1 MNFQKFLEKGKK
13 YLLSPQYRFL
23 IQANLG
29 VYYNMPDEKFLS
41 RMFQILMNQELSLEH
56 PKTFNEK
63 LQWLKLY
70 NRKTSYTTM
79 VDKYKVREYIRERLG
94 EKYLIPLLGVW
105 NNPEEIDFDILPN
118 QFVLKCNHNSGL
130 GMSICKDKVL
140 FDFAK
145 AKKDLRRGIRENY
158 YQKNREWPYKDVPR
172 KIIAEQYMKSD
183 AGGLTDYKIHC
194 FNGEPKLILVCKDR
208 FLETGLTEDF
218 FSIDWEHLDIRRPKH
233 PNASAPI
240 KKPEELDE
248 MLRLAAILSKD
259 IPFLRVDFY
268 IVDHK
273 IYFSELTFYPASG
286 FDKFVPEI
294 WDNILGDW
302 LKLPEKT

>member
-41 RMFQILMNQELSLEH
+41 RIFQILMNQELSLEH

-218 FSIDWEHLDIRRPKH
+218 FSVNWEHLDIRRPKH

>member
-1 MNFQKFLEKGKK
+1 MRFLKKIEKGKV
-13 YLLSPQYRFL
+13 YLSSSEYRFL
-23 IQANLG
+23 IHASLG
-29 VYYNMPDEKFLS
+29 LHQNMPDEKYIC

-56 PKTFNEK
+56 PQTFNEK

-218 FSIDWEHLDIRRPKH
+218 FSINWEHLDIRRPKH

-302 LKLPEKT
+302 IKLPEKT

>member
-218 FSIDWEHLDIRRPKH
+218 FSINWEHLDIRRPKH

>member
-41 RMFQILMNQELSLEH
+41 RIFQILMNQELSLEH

-218 FSIDWEHLDIRRPKH
+218 FSINWEHLDIRRPKH

>member
-1 MNFQKFLEKGKK
+1 MNFQEFLEKGKK

-41 RMFQILMNQELSLEH
+41 RIFQILMNQELSLEH

-218 FSIDWEHLDIRRPKH
+218 FSINWEHLDIRRPKH

>member
-41 RMFQILMNQELSLEH
+41 RIFQILMNQELSLEH

-218 FSIDWEHLDIRRPKH
+218 FSINWEHLDIRRPKH

-286 FDKFVPEI
+286 FDKFVPEF

-302 LKLPEKT
+302 LTLPEKT

>member
-41 RMFQILMNQELSLEH
+41 RIFQILMNQELSLEH

-218 FSIDWEHLDIRRPKH
+218 FSINWEHLDIRRPKH

-268 IVDHK
+268 IVDYK

-302 LKLPEKT
+302 LKLPE

>member
-218 FSIDWEHLDIRRPKH
+218 FSINWEHLDIRRPKH

-268 IVDHK
+268 IVDYK

-302 LKLPEKT
+302 LKLPE